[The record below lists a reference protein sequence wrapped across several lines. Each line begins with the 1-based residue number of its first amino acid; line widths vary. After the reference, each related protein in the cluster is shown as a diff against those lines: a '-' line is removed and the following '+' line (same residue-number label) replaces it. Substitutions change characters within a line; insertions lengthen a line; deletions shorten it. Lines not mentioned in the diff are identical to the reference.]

1 MSLPHQRALYKEK
14 FPSTIP
20 RLRPTYHEGRFIRTQ
35 AILKEYSSKKIADNL
50 NVSQVS
56 IHCVI
61 HGKRRSARI
70 ESEIARILGKESWND
85 VVLEARS
92 EVQKKPVKV
101 IKQEIERQIQEKRS
115 AMSQAIENN
124 AHDAIFGRDW
134 SAHLKA
140 YADEQAAAKGKRR
153 GA

>member
-1 MSLPHQRALYKEK
+1 MSLS
-14 FPSTIP
+14 PSTASGKP
-20 RLRPTYHEGRFIRTQ
+20 KMPYRLTPKRKEGLRIHYQ
-35 AILKEYSSKKIADNL
+35 LKTLDFSFLKIANNL
-50 NVSQVS
+50 SIQASSVSNVVS
-56 IHCVI
+56 
-61 HGKRRSARI
+61 GRRRSARI

-101 IKQEIERQIQEKRS
+101 IKQEIEQQIQEKRS
-115 AMSQAIENN
+115 AMSQAIESN

-153 GA
+153 RA

>member
-1 MSLPHQRALYKEK
+1 MNLAHKHPPRKRETIRYKPCYEEGLYIQ
-14 FPSTIP
+14 F
-20 RLRPTYHEGRFIRTQ
+20 L
-35 AILKEYSSKKIADNL
+35 LKKKKYNHARIGNRL
-50 NVSQVS
+50 NVTPQIVS
-56 IHCVI
+56 NVVI
-61 HGKRRSARI
+61 GKRRSARI

-101 IKQEIERQIQEKRS
+101 IKQEIEQQIQEERS
-115 AMSQAIENN
+115 AMSQAIESD

-140 YADEQAAAKGKRR
+140 YADEQAAAKSKRR
-153 GA
+153 RA